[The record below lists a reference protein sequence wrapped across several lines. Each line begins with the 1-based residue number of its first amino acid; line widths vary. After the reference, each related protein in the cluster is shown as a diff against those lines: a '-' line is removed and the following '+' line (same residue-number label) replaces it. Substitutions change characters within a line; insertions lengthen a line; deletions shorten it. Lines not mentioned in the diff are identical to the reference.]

1 MRYIFAVLLSLSM
14 LPIRAQDTK
23 AGKEETI
30 WQLFK
35 YDAGNI
41 FKGVGH
47 AYSRPLHWQGDQWA
61 TFGGVVAGTGL
72 LMIIDDEAN
81 EFFENQR
88 EGTPQIIRDY
98 GWYYGS
104 PQNNYMAT
112 TAVYLTGLFT
122 KNEKLRRTGVLLVSS
137 ATAGGVLQQFSKYA
151 FGRARPRSGKNSAT
165 YDPWSSDKDFHA
177 FPSGHAM
184 LAFTNAYAIA
194 KQFDNTWVKV
204 GIYTLGSIPGFT
216 RLLEGA
222 HWLSDVAVGMVMSIF
237 IVESI
242 DKYLDA
248 KYDQKYNTSQKKVS
262 WDLQFSPGQ
271 IGVAIRF

>member
-1 MRYIFAVLLSLSM
+1 MKYFFAVIILMSSWAASSQYNL
-14 LPIRAQDTK
+14 A
-23 AGKEETI
+23 ETDQTL
-30 WQLFK
+30 WQLFT

-41 FKGVGH
+41 FKSVGH
-47 AYSRPLHWQGDQWA
+47 AYSRPLHWKGEQWA
-61 TFGGVVAGTGL
+61 TFGGVAAGTGL
-72 LMIIDDEAN
+72 LMMVDDEAAT
-81 EFFENQR
+81 FFENQR

-137 ATAGGVLQQFSKYA
+137 ATAGGILQQFGKYA
-151 FGRARPRSGKNSAT
+151 FGRARPRSGKSSDT
-165 YDPWSSDKDFHA
+165 YAPWSNDKDFHA

-194 KQFDNTWVKV
+194 KQFSNTWVKV

-242 DKYLDA
+242 DKYLDS
-248 KYDQKYNTSQKKVS
+248 KYDQKYNKSEKRVS
-262 WDLQFSPGQ
+262 WNLQFSPRQ
-271 IGVAIRF
+271 IGVVLQF

>member
-1 MRYIFAVLLSLSM
+1 MKYSFSALFLLSFIFV
-14 LPIRAQDTK
+14 PAQVKVSDT
-23 AGKEETI
+23 EETL

-35 YDAGNI
+35 YDTGNI
-41 FKGVGH
+41 FKSVGH
-47 AYSRPLHWQGDQWA
+47 AYSRPFHWQGKQWA
-61 TFGGVVAGTGL
+61 TFGGVAAGTGL
-72 LMIIDDEAN
+72 LMVVDDEAA

-88 EGTPQIIRDY
+88 EGTSQIIRDY

-104 PQNNYMAT
+104 PQNNYLAT

-137 ATAGGVLQQFSKYA
+137 ATAGGVLQQFGKYA
-151 FGRARPRSGKNSAT
+151 FGRARPRSGKNSST
-165 YDPWSSDKDFHA
+165 FDPWSSNKDFHA

-204 GIYTLGSIPGFT
+204 GIYTVGSIPGFT

-248 KYDQKYNTSQKKVS
+248 KYDQKYNASEKKLS